1 MTMASQADSDSVE
14 LLRVGESMAPLVV
27 SLITFK
33 GVRYLDIRR
42 YYFDKTSKTTK
53 PTPKGL
59 ALKEDEF
66 LSVIGFL
73 SGEFEELK
81 KLFTNNLVPEEMNA
95 RAQRKESLARKKIKN
110 DITDMHT
117 SFEKWRGP
125 NFFLADISK
134 KKIEL
139 KFNDQNKVIAQIK
152 EDELSGS
159 QVLEKLL
166 HSYALAKKSIDSP
179 AKITPDAT
187 LDYLEVAWNNF
198 LR

>member
-1 MTMASQADSDSVE
+1 MTMASQADSTSIE
-14 LLRVGESMAPLVV
+14 LLRVGEPLAPLVV
-27 SLITFK
+27 SMTTYK

-53 PTPKGL
+53 PTPKGV

-73 SGEFEELK
+73 SGEFAELK
-81 KLFTNNLVPEEMNA
+81 KLFTNNLVPEEMNT
-95 RAQRKESLARKKIKN
+95 RAHRKESLARNKIKN
-110 DITDMHT
+110 DVADMHAT
-117 SFEKWRGP
+117 YEKWRGP
-125 NFFLADISK
+125 NFFMADISK

-152 EDELSGS
+152 QDELSGS
-159 QVLEKLL
+159 EVLERLL

-179 AKITPDAT
+179 TKITPEAT